1 MFDLICKEHNC
12 TIIVYGKTF
21 SSDNSDENNEN
32 NENDLKD
39 DFFSIINVFVASHN
53 GKRAAFLKKERKRL
67 KNNLSN
73 N

>member
-12 TIIVYGKTF
+12 TIIVYGKSI
-21 SSDNSDENNEN
+21 SSDIHDEN

-39 DFFSIINVFVASHN
+39 DLFSIINVFVASHN